1 MGIGYRYVAPP
12 ELGGGGLVGIM
23 SHNEWGAAHTS
34 SKSMDNVDGVDRVD
48 NMDSVDEMLLPR
60 MDDGGFLG
68 DGWCIRE
75 ASVGVPVR
83 FMVRHPGLEI
93 IIVGI

>member
-1 MGIGYRYVAPP
+1 MGINYRYVAPP

-48 NMDSVDEMLLPR
+48 EMLLPR

-68 DGWCIRE
+68 DG
-75 ASVGVPVR
+75 
-83 FMVRHPGLEI
+83 
-93 IIVGI
+93 

>member
-1 MGIGYRYVAPP
+1 M
-12 ELGGGGLVGIM
+12 
-23 SHNEWGAAHTS
+23 HTS

-48 NMDSVDEMLLPR
+48 EMVPRVDG
-60 MDDGGFLG
+60 GGFLG
-68 DGWCIRE
+68 DGWCILE
-75 ASVGVPVR
+75 ASVGVSVR